1 MLIYGQYTCGRLT
14 VPDLDNIL
22 FAQASAAIALC
33 DTLKGRVEEAQQ
45 LLLISSTEFGKQLET
60 LTVTLTQK
68 MQSHAC
74 FIRKL
79 ETDSDERLRL
89 TQAR

>member
-1 MLIYGQYTCGRLT
+1 M
-14 VPDLDNIL
+14 
-22 FAQASAAIALC
+22 FAQASAAIVLC
-33 DTLKGRVEEAQQ
+33 GTLKGRVEEAQQ

-68 MQSHAC
+68 MKSHAC

-79 ETDSDERLRL
+79 ETDSDGRLRL